1 MFALAAS
8 LALFGAAG
16 CGLGSDGETAETQA
30 PQTVVVVSE
39 VPAPTAAPTVAPTN
53 PPQTV
58 VVVQQS
64 PQAPRTVVSIV
75 ERDRSSG
82 GSVSGA
88 ISIPGYVDQGEY
100 CKWLADSGYTFS
112 QATATFYSLGSPDHM
127 DADKNG
133 IPCESRY

>member
-1 MFALAAS
+1 MFSLAAS

-88 ISIPGYVDQGEY
+88 SGEG
-100 CKWLADSGYTFS
+100 WRQRLFV
-112 QATATFYSLGSPDHM
+112 GSPGLQHDLHDIHDM
-127 DADKNG
+127 G
-133 IPCESRY
+133 S